1 MTIKD
6 FMQQFDDEEF
16 FVKYGGGA
24 VCGSANAVEFI
35 LGDVVN
41 DSKNVFHAKVDNGFV
56 HIVVEKKEEK

>member
-16 FVKYGGGA
+16 FVKYGGGL
-24 VCGSANAVEFI
+24 VCGSANAVEYI

-41 DSKNVFHAKVDNGFV
+41 DSKNVFCAKVENGFV
-56 HIVVEKKEEK
+56 HIVVKEEK